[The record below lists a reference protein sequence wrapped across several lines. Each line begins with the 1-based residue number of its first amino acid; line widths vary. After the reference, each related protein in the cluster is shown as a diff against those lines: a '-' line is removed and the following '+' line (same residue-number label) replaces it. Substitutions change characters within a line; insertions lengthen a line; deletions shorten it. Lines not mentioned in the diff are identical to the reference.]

1 MATFPTSQIGGYDIS
16 RLIIGSNTFHG
27 FSHFSKARSD
37 WLRRH
42 FTPERIF
49 EVMCACARQG
59 LNATVSMQRPDYA
72 EVLRAVEAETGVH
85 IHWFATP
92 GGGDLEQLKD
102 GICEAAELGAEFCLP
117 HTMWTDARL
126 MPARGIIEE
135 AEEAIDFIKSKGMKA
150 GWSTHR
156 PECVTVSDRA
166 GYDVDVYIQIFNSEG
181 FLCQVETDWVAN
193 VIRNA
198 KKPVL
203 CIKPLGAGRIMP
215 PTGFGFVYSHI
226 REQDVVAVGNMSVE
240 EAEENI
246 TIVRGILAGQ
256 EAQSELQS
264 TRSKAVLM
272 AGD

>member
-37 WLRRH
+37 WLRKH

-166 GYDVDVYIQIFNSEG
+166 GYVGEAGGLWLWVVVWPVDEWMVVHDDLHLVDVR
-181 FLCQVETDWVAN
+181 DPAN
-193 VIRNA
+193 RA
-198 KKPVL
+198 HL
-203 CIKPLGAGRIMP
+203 AEL
-215 PTGFGFVYSHI
+215 PTAALSP
-226 REQDVVAVGNMSVE
+226 R
-240 EAEENI
+240 
-246 TIVRGILAGQ
+246 LAG
-256 EAQSELQS
+256 
-264 TRSKAVLM
+264 
-272 AGD
+272 